1 MWRLLKSQAH
11 PYPRMIGA
19 LLLMM
24 YALSLT
30 PRSAAQDTPLISGGV
45 GFFTSTNGG
54 NTTYVPT
61 ISPVLVAPLGQH
73 LLVES
78 RANLIEL
85 FFPKPPGQSG
95 YTSEPFLSLAYLQL
109 DYLAT
114 SHLTVVGGE
123 FLTP

>member
-1 MWRLLKSQAH
+1 MFPHLPRLRYYTLLGGFSA
-11 PYPRMIGA
+11 ILLSLGA
-19 LLLMM
+19 L
-24 YALSLT
+24 Y
-30 PRSAAQDTPLISGGV
+30 SAQQVVAQNTPLLSGGV

-61 ISPVLVAPLGQH
+61 IAPVLAAPLGQH

-123 FLTP
+123 F